1 MYDHNNGLRI
11 AEAERVSGKLL
22 IIGLLILPT
31 RSPRAILTTKALV
44 SAAGALEVARY
55 PKKQLRVV
63 KGILKSPRRRRNVTS
78 RPSRLTASNPK
89 PSKSD
94 KKTPLQILK
103 RKQSERG
110 VGSINDLNPDGLP
123 KAIPLSTDRPRLGI
137 ISMFDGV
144 GSVYHIIKKKLGRA
158 PTVYIAAET
167 DPVLRRLVAAELG
180 LREDRQWGYTVEGV
194 TTIYVKDVW
203 RLLDN
208 DSLILRQAKAMYPDI
223 KWLLIAGSPCQD
235 LTFAGYL
242 NGLLGLTGQR
252 SMLFFVV
259 YIVLCHL
266 QSLFGYDAVRFLT
279 ENAGSMQVVQRNPK
293 HKTGYQL
300 DQSEH
305 FQMFIHCLGLPTN
318 IPTNQWIW
326 DASTFYGVR
335 RKRVFFR
342 SHLDTAAPVTSP
354 PPGNEEWGPLIYF
367 DYQLSPLAPLLRT
380 RGYTDG
386 GILKLSWTGYQPYVL
401 MWNYAFFGGKKAFAS
416 LSQLSVGS
424 KFPTLPWASIAPAHF
439 LNIWKEFLTH
449 LQAEKSKTT
458 RRDELVDQLIPIFHN
473 PNIMLPMRILT
484 VQEVRTLSGLEN
496 ILTTERHGATILT
509 VHWSLVTLFTVS
521 MFWSLLAILIQTFKD
536 FRGETRCCKLM
547 LKELVLMERS
557 WHRETPVVLKVC
569 VCWQESFLCVQGQ
582 KRLSSTLSFW
592 QRRTRRLQVLPR
604 WVTSYV
610 RSTLDCQGFA
620 RWLKLCLQL
629 CPELDLKC
637 KQVTW
642 PSCFCVRC
650 HMMFVRT
657 ALCMQQVMLILTF
670 ALLRC
675 VLRRSNACLLS
686 WVAHLHQVHEVCMHW
701 KVLRPLKSGGD
712 TIRKVTTILSMPRKK
727 ILMINGNG
735 TKMCRFG
742 SVLLLRQERE
752 VPTPLWSVT
761 CADVVGTWPSSARP
775 IWARW
780 SVFIAPS
787 LVTLV
792 RNAPTSPKVQQGNS
806 KRSPSRKLGRAKVK
820 ERCMS

>member
-1 MYDHNNGLRI
+1 MVTMYDHNNGLRI

-180 LREDRQWGYTVEGV
+180 LREDQQWGYTVEGV

-367 DYQLSPLAPLLRT
+367 DYQLAPLAPLLRT

-386 GILKLSWTGYQPYVL
+386 GILKLSWAGYQPYAL

-416 LSQLSVGS
+416 LSQLTLCRKQISYAAMGQHCPS
-424 KFPTLPWASIAPAHF
+424 TLPKHLERIPYTSSSREIKDNAKRWACWS
-439 LNIWKEFLTH
+439 TH
-449 LQAEKSKTT
+449 
-458 RRDELVDQLIPIFHN
+458 PY
-473 PNIMLPMRILT
+473 
-484 VQEVRTLSGLEN
+484 LS
-496 ILTTERHGATILT
+496 
-509 VHWSLVTLFTVS
+509 
-521 MFWSLLAILIQTFKD
+521 
-536 FRGETRCCKLM
+536 
-547 LKELVLMERS
+547 
-557 WHRETPVVLKVC
+557 
-569 VCWQESFLCVQGQ
+569 
-582 KRLSSTLSFW
+582 
-592 QRRTRRLQVLPR
+592 
-604 WVTSYV
+604 
-610 RSTLDCQGFA
+610 
-620 RWLKLCLQL
+620 
-629 CPELDLKC
+629 
-637 KQVTW
+637 
-642 PSCFCVRC
+642 
-650 HMMFVRT
+650 
-657 ALCMQQVMLILTF
+657 
-670 ALLRC
+670 
-675 VLRRSNACLLS
+675 
-686 WVAHLHQVHEVCMHW
+686 
-701 KVLRPLKSGGD
+701 
-712 TIRKVTTILSMPRKK
+712 
-727 ILMINGNG
+727 
-735 TKMCRFG
+735 
-742 SVLLLRQERE
+742 
-752 VPTPLWSVT
+752 
-761 CADVVGTWPSSARP
+761 
-775 IWARW
+775 
-780 SVFIAPS
+780 
-787 LVTLV
+787 
-792 RNAPTSPKVQQGNS
+792 
-806 KRSPSRKLGRAKVK
+806 
-820 ERCMS
+820 